1 MTDYRNFEDDLEFRG
16 VIRIES
22 WICLLLGFIDTA
34 KKNLEIVIVVELDF
48 FGSSIAVSDYLA
60 FFD

>member
-48 FGSSIAVSDYLA
+48 FGSST
-60 FFD
+60 